1 MSTVY
6 MYLVLSFLRKNP
18 LDHLPVHTENGSPE
32 FLPPNAKV
40 QKLGNENTGVVPTEP
55 AKTCACDQDLQSL
68 KPDTAFNAEKTAAER
83 LKEIKKQEGKIEEL
97 LLVLKAQLKG
107 EGKVVNDS
115 QKRIMLDV
123 IIYFAISRSLEL
135 LLF

>member
-6 MYLVLSFLRKNP
+6 MYLVLSFLRKNS
-18 LDHLPVHTENGSPE
+18 LDHLPVDTENGSPE

-40 QKLGNENTGVVPTEP
+40 QKLGDENTGVVPREP
-55 AKTCACDQDLQSL
+55 AKTCACVQDLQNL
-68 KPDTAFNAEKTAAER
+68 KPDSAYNAEKTAAER
-83 LKEIKKQEGKIEEL
+83 LKEIKKQEGQIEEL

-115 QKRIMLDV
+115 
-123 IIYFAISRSLEL
+123 
-135 LLF
+135 